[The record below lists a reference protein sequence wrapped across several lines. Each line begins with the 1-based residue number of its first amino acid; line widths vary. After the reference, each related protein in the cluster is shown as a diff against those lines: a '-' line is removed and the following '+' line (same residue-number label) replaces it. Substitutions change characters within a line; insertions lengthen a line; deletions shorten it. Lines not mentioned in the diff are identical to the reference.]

1 MEEQGRG
8 QMTLKEAV
16 ERSQGHIKQLE
27 PVFGKRVGDW
37 FSELLEKKIPVLIYC
52 SVRTPEEQEE
62 LYKKGRTSPGSK
74 VTNARGIPAQSLH
87 IGGHAIDFVPLARTP
102 TGQFVASWDD
112 DQTYAICQKIAEK
125 YNLRHLE
132 WETPHLEDG
141 TISGW
146 RELVSPQKQE
156 VKNKK
161 ISLVSKRPWSSR

>member
-1 MEEQGRG
+1 
-8 QMTLKEAV
+8 MTLKDAV
-16 ERSQGHIKQLE
+16 ERSQGHIAKLE
-27 PVFGKRVGDW
+27 PTFGKRVGDW

-52 SVRTPEEQEE
+52 SVRTPQEQEE
-62 LYKKGRTSPGSK
+62 LYAKGRTAPGPK

-156 VKNKK
+156 LKKEK
-161 ISLVSKRPWSSR
+161 ISLVNRKPWSSR